1 MSREGTLLYANRT
14 SGPLLRMWDCE
25 VGQRLPAE
33 WCRRVAD
40 AYAQGRVEEL
50 EVTCDA
56 GRVYS
61 CILTPIA
68 QAGYL
73 NLYTRDVTER
83 RQAEAALRASE
94 ARLRDQ
100 REWLRI
106 TLTSIGDAVLTAD
119 TAGRVTFLN
128 PVAEALTG
136 WAQAEAVGQPA
147 DRVFRIINE
156 RTQAPVEDLI
166 ARVLRDKTVIALA
179 NHTALLARNGRT
191 ISIEDSAAPITD
203 GTDQMVGV
211 VVVFHDVTEKRR
223 AQETLREQ
231 AQILALAHV
240 LIRDPESRIASWNA
254 GAERLYG
261 YTVAEAVGQSS
272 HVLLQTVSAISLE
285 EVDTALRTRGHWEGE
300 LIHTAKDGRRITV
313 ASHQVLHR
321 DEAGIPRA
329 ILEVNNDITTS
340 KQAEEQLRE
349 SEARFRTLADAIP
362 QLAWIARADGWIYW
376 YNRRWY
382 EYTGTTPEQ
391 MEGWGWQRVHNPETL
406 PAVLGRWQASIATGQ
421 PFDMIFPLRGADGVF
436 RPFLTRVMP
445 ITDAQGAVLQWFGTN
460 TDVSAQQ
467 AAADALRASEQAL
480 REARDHLEQRVKD
493 RTAELAQKASQLQAL
508 TAELTL
514 AEQRERQ
521 RLAEHLH
528 DGLQQLLVAAK
539 FRVTLLPRVDP
550 SGIATWS
557 QEMEH
562 LLTDAIATSRTLTG
576 ELSPP
581 ILQTGGLVAG
591 LEWLVRW
598 KAERYQLA
606 VDLQAD
612 PEAVPDSEAM
622 TLLLFQSVRELLF
635 NVVKHAQVQVARVEV
650 RRQDEHLRIVVSD
663 QGVGFDPATLT
674 GTSSGGLGLSSI
686 RQRLEYLGGCVDIA
700 SAPGEGCRITLA
712 APLRNPASAPPTSV
726 ASAPVDGRSPPGPRA
741 GRRRA
746 CYWWTI
752 MPWCARPWP
761 RCSVPNRTWRWSA
774 RRPTARRGWSA
785 RRSCSRTWC
794 SWTSTCPA

>member
-223 AQETLREQ
+223 AQETLHEQ
-231 AQILALAHV
+231 ARILDLAHV
-240 LIRDPESRIASWNA
+240 LIRDPESRIGPVEHGGRA
-254 GAERLYG
+254 
-261 YTVAEAVGQSS
+261 
-272 HVLLQTVSAISLE
+272 
-285 EVDTALRTRGHWEGE
+285 ALRVH
-300 LIHTAKDGRRITV
+300 GRRGGGPGV
-313 ASHQVLHR
+313 PRSLADRVPRSHGR
-321 DEAGIPRA
+321 PWTPRSRPRA
-329 ILEVNNDITTS
+329 CGTVNSSTPPRTGDRFMSPATRCCTEVAAGSPRRSWRSTTTS
-340 KQAEEQLRE
+340 PSASRPRRRCARARQ
-349 SEARFRTLADAIP
+349 RFRTMADAIP
-362 QLAWIARADGWIYW
+362 QLAWIAKADGYIYW

-391 MEGWGWQRVHNPETL
+391 MEGWGWQSVHDPRD
-406 PAVLGRWQASIATGQ
+406 AAG
-421 PFDMIFPLRGADGVF
+421 GA
-436 RPFLTRVMP
+436 
-445 ITDAQGAVLQWFGTN
+445 GAVEG
-460 TDVSAQQ
+460 VHCH
-467 AAADALRASEQAL
+467 AA
-480 REARDHLEQRVKD
+480 
-493 RTAELAQKASQLQAL
+493 
-508 TAELTL
+508 
-514 AEQRERQ
+514 
-521 RLAEHLH
+521 
-528 DGLQQLLVAAK
+528 
-539 FRVTLLPRVDP
+539 
-550 SGIATWS
+550 
-557 QEMEH
+557 
-562 LLTDAIATSRTLTG
+562 SR
-576 ELSPP
+576 
-581 ILQTGGLVAG
+581 
-591 LEWLVRW
+591 
-598 KAERYQLA
+598 
-606 VDLQAD
+606 
-612 PEAVPDSEAM
+612 
-622 TLLLFQSVRELLF
+622 
-635 NVVKHAQVQVARVEV
+635 
-650 RRQDEHLRIVVSD
+650 
-663 QGVGFDPATLT
+663 
-674 GTSSGGLGLSSI
+674 
-686 RQRLEYLGGCVDIA
+686 
-700 SAPGEGCRITLA
+700 
-712 APLRNPASAPPTSV
+712 
-726 ASAPVDGRSPPGPRA
+726 
-741 GRRRA
+741 
-746 CYWWTI
+746 
-752 MPWCARPWP
+752 
-761 RCSVPNRTWRWSA
+761 
-774 RRPTARRGWSA
+774 
-785 RRSCSRTWC
+785 
-794 SWTSTCPA
+794 ST